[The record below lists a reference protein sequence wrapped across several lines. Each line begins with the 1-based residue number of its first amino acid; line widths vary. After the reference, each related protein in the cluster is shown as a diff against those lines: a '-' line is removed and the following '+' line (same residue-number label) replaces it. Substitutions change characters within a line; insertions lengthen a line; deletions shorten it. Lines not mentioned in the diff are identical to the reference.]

1 MRIKESKSRILFR
14 CVNVTVL
21 ILLALSCLLPFVNAI
36 AISLSEDQYVSA
48 GRVLF
53 WPKGFTTVSYRYL
66 INRDSFW
73 NSFRI
78 SIIRCV
84 LGTAITLVL
93 VMLTAYPLSKDR
105 SKLKGRS
112 LYSWYFFIT
121 MLVSGG
127 MIPLYLLINSLKMRN
142 TIWSL
147 VLPGALPAYY
157 VVLMLNFFRQIPIE
171 LEEAATID
179 GAGHLRTL
187 FQVYIP
193 VSLPSLATITL
204 FSLVGHWN
212 NWFDGTIYISQ
223 PDKLPLM
230 TFLRNAVSNLNMSE
244 MTSADMELMKLLS
257 DRSLKCA
264 QIITA
269 TIPILCVYPFL
280 QRYFVKGM
288 VVGSV
293 KG

>member
-127 MIPLYLLINSLKMRN
+127 MILLYLLINSLKMRN

>member
-280 QRYFVKGM
+280 QRFFVKGM

>member
-157 VVLMLNFFRQIPIE
+157 VLLMLNFFRQIPIE

>member
-127 MIPLYLLINSLKMRN
+127 MIPLYLLINSLNMRN

-193 VSLPSLATITL
+193 VSLPSMATITL

>member
-36 AISLSEDQYVSA
+36 AISLSEEQYVSA

>member
-1 MRIKESKSRILFR
+1 
-14 CVNVTVL
+14 
-21 ILLALSCLLPFVNAI
+21 
-36 AISLSEDQYVSA
+36 
-48 GRVLF
+48 
-53 WPKGFTTVSYRYL
+53 
-66 INRDSFW
+66 
-73 NSFRI
+73 
-78 SIIRCV
+78 
-84 LGTAITLVL
+84 
-93 VMLTAYPLSKDR
+93 
-105 SKLKGRS
+105 
-112 LYSWYFFIT
+112 

>member
-73 NSFRI
+73 DSFRI

>member
-53 WPKGFTTVSYRYL
+53 WPKGFTTVPYRYL

>member
-93 VMLTAYPLSKDR
+93 VMLTAYPP
-105 SKLKGRS
+105 
-112 LYSWYFFIT
+112 
-121 MLVSGG
+121 VSYTH
-127 MIPLYLLINSLKMRN
+127 LDVYK
-142 TIWSL
+142 
-147 VLPGALPAYY
+147 
-157 VVLMLNFFRQIPIE
+157 RQILSRE
-171 LEEAATID
+171 S
-179 GAGHLRTL
+179 RT
-187 FQVYIP
+187 
-193 VSLPSLATITL
+193 S
-204 FSLVGHWN
+204 
-212 NWFDGTIYISQ
+212 
-223 PDKLPLM
+223 
-230 TFLRNAVSNLNMSE
+230 
-244 MTSADMELMKLLS
+244 
-257 DRSLKCA
+257 
-264 QIITA
+264 
-269 TIPILCVYPFL
+269 
-280 QRYFVKGM
+280 
-288 VVGSV
+288 
-293 KG
+293 

>member
-14 CVNVTVL
+14 CDNVTVL

>member
-230 TFLRNAVSNLNMSE
+230 TFLRNAVSNLDMSE

>member
-157 VVLMLNFFRQIPIE
+157 VVLMLNFFRQNPIE

>member
-147 VLPGALPAYY
+147 VLPGALPVYY

>member
-1 MRIKESKSRILFR
+1 MRIKEQKSRILFR

>member
-157 VVLMLNFFRQIPIE
+157 VVLMLNVFRQIPIE